1 MSIVDKRD
9 EYLRRSEEA
18 QMRFEQAFGKLSHQ
32 AVHQAKGAVKEIEQ
46 ELQSSIHNLASSA
59 KDGLENLSISAKDG
73 IRGIKQELNVANAIK
88 NKPWNWV
95 TGAAVTGAAAALLFV
110 AKTVVR
116 KPRVAP
122 RASKISRAVAT
133 TAAVSRLPVVAKKF
147 SWPMLLMEFG
157 MMLWKMR
164 QNSAAPKR
172 LTAG

>member
-1 MSIVDKRD
+1 MNVMDKRD

-18 QMRFEQAFGKLSHQ
+18 QARFEQAFGKLSTQ
-32 AVHQAKGAVKEIEQ
+32 AVHQAKVAVKDIEQ

-73 IRGIKQELNVANAIK
+73 IRGIKQELNVANAIR

-116 KPRVAP
+116 KPRVASG
-122 RASKISRAVAT
+122 ASQISRAVAT
-133 TAAVSRLPVVAKKF
+133 TAAVSRLPAVAKKL
-147 SWPMLLMEFG
+147 SWPMLFMDVG
-157 MMLWKMR
+157 IMLWKMKK
-164 QNSAAPKR
+164 NSAAPKR